1 MNLSEELNSIIISFI
16 YSEPQ
21 LNLVCK
27 EFNDNVSVFKKAA
40 KVISLWYYK
49 KRHIKD
55 NIYNNKNILI
65 RHYLLHYPNEFL
77 LSYPEFTVHKLGL
90 SKNILNKLQKLSNR
104 KRSEIINWMKEQDIT
119 LTEWFY
125 VGW

>member
-1 MNLSEELNSIIISFI
+1 MNLPEELNSIIISFI

-55 NIYNNKNILI
+55 NMYNNTNNLI
-65 RHYLLHYPNEFL
+65 RHYVLNYPKQFL
-77 LSYPEFTVHKLGL
+77 LSYPEFTVSKLRL
-90 SKNILNKLQKLSNR
+90 SKDMLNKLQPLVNR
-104 KRSEIINWMKEQDIT
+104 KRSEVINWMKEQDIS